1 MNPLQTDNLMA
12 LSFLIDEEIYVV
24 KNQEEI
30 QPSKKEFLTPE
41 KEVNAIVLNP
51 LPKAKEEIQVPFK
64 ASEISKEE
72 AKPAAIEIALPN
84 TKKDFKYL
92 GENNKYILIIVKEPA
107 VDFLKRDD
115 LTFLL
120 KILAAK
126 KLELNDVAIINTEK
140 NDALNFE
147 DLKDFFACNKIITFG
162 IDPKSLQITS
172 AVANKKSVF
181 KNISILGTWDLTRLQ
196 QDVNKKTIFWNEF
209 KTF

>member
-30 QPSKKEFLTPE
+30 NHPKKEISAPE
-41 KEVNAIVLNP
+41 KEVSAVVLDP
-51 LPKAKEEIQVPFK
+51 LPKAKEEILTN
-64 ASEISKEE
+64 EIPNKE
-72 AKPAAIEIALPN
+72 ANPAVVEITLPN
-84 TKKDFKYL
+84 AKKDFKYL

-120 KILAAK
+120 KILGAK

-140 NDALNFE
+140 NDALNFD

-162 IDPKSLQITS
+162 IDPKSLQITG